1 MIKRL
6 LEVQSLLGKKG
17 SCFLFGA
24 RGTGKTV
31 LAHQWLAGQPGSYAI
46 NLLEE
51 KSFLR
56 YLNRPGLL
64 REELEAIPQGKKR
77 TPLPVLIDEVQRVPA
92 LLNEVHALMN
102 DFPGRFQFILTGSS
116 ARKLRRGG
124 ANLLAGR
131 AYVTHL
137 HPLTHREGVFRLK
150 KALQYG
156 TLPGLVL
163 TGADP
168 QAYLEAY
175 VSTYLKEEIQQEAL
189 VRKLDGFVRFL
200 ELAAQL
206 HGEPVNFSKMARQGI
221 ASSPTVQDYFSILV
235 DTLVAFRL
243 DGWASSVKRQLL
255 QAPKYYF
262 FDPGVL
268 NSLRGELQVDL
279 SEASFRF
286 GRLFETWVILEA
298 IRLNDYVRTAYKFAY
313 WRTNSGLEVDLI
325 LYRNTWTA
333 PIAIEI
339 KSSENPDEK
348 DLSGLKAFMKDY
360 PKAKAYCFC
369 RAPRRRLVGKI
380 TILPWQEGLEALFP
394 PL

>member
-1 MIKRL
+1 MINRL
-6 LEVQSLLGKKG
+6 LKLEAVLGKEG

-31 LAHQWLAGQPGSYAI
+31 LARQLLTTSPVSLAI

-64 REELEAIPQGKKR
+64 REELTAALSPKSRAKG
-77 TPLPVLIDEVQRVPA
+77 LVLIDEIQRVPA
-92 LLNEVHALMN
+92 LLNEVHAFMN
-102 DFPGRFQFILTGSS
+102 DYPKRVQFILTGSS
-116 ARKLRRGG
+116 ARKLKRGG
-124 ANLLAGR
+124 ANLLGGR
-131 AYVTHL
+131 AYVSHL
-137 HPLTHREGVFRLK
+137 HPLTHREGTFHLK
-150 KALQYG
+150 KALRYG

-168 QAYLEAY
+168 HAYLDAY

-189 VRKLDGFVRFL
+189 VRRLDGFVRFL
-200 ELAAQL
+200 EMAAQL

-221 ASSPTVQDYFSILV
+221 ATVPTIQEYFSILV

-243 DGWASSVKRQLL
+243 DGWSTSVKRQLL
-255 QAPKYYF
+255 QAPRYYF
-262 FDPGVL
+262 FDLGVL
-268 NSLRGELQVDL
+268 NALRGELPVDF
-279 SEASFRF
+279 SESSFRF
-286 GRLFETWVILEA
+286 GKLFESWVILEA
-298 IRLNDYVRTAYKFAY
+298 IRLNDYTRASYRFAY

-325 LYRNTWTA
+325 LYRNTWSA

-348 DLSGLKAFMKDY
+348 DLNGLKAFLKDN

-369 RAPRRRLVGKI
+369 RAPRRRRMGKI
-380 TILPWQEGLEALFP
+380 EILPWQDGLAEIFR
-394 PL
+394 